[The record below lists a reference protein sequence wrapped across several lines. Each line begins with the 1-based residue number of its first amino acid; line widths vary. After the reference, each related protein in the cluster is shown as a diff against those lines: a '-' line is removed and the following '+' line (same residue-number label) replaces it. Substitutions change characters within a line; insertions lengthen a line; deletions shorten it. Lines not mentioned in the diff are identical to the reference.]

1 MKKVIY
7 ITILVSCVIGFS
19 SCRGSGGKKV
29 ATEALE
35 FIEKEAGSLERNA
48 GRLER
53 GAMVVEENAN
63 KASKSAEEEYNS
75 YNSYQNIAKQRSGKI
90 ELKTASR
97 RMRKLKRH
105 LSLSLF
111 HVHIAKATEWF
122 MQRICTVT

>member
-1 MKKVIY
+1 MKQVIC
-7 ITILVSCVIGFS
+7 ITLLVTSVIGLS

-53 GAMVVEENAN
+53 GALVVEENAN
-63 KASKSAEEEYNS
+63 KASKSAEEE

-105 LSLSLF
+105 PSLSLF
-111 HVHIAKATEWF
+111 HVHIAKAMEWF
-122 MQRICTVT
+122 MQRTCMVT